1 MFDKQSVRLLIE
13 FIGIMSLSLIMLT
26 IPHSTAQAATTD
38 SDTTLTDQEFER
50 QITADVDPDRPIR
63 EVFPDP
69 VIASHFIDS
78 YNHYVHL
85 PAGQKVTLDANYQAA
100 MAQAS
105 NALLYMNISEKVHD
119 WTGVKLI
126 ARNIAIIS
134 NQGDGFDKKALIFY
148 QAFETG
154 NSINFSN
161 CGITQSTFDGFLDYM
176 HEHHIT
182 GIQGNFEY
190 NHISDFSRLSNIVVN
205 DNNYSEGYGFYGF
218 FGAGQT
224 KGHIT
229 YEGPGAPIKVVGNTA
244 TVAVDDFQQMMT
256 LGSPTSTIPFDWQD
270 DDNPVNHTYW
280 AIDSDLTRQMY
291 DPISH
296 GTALKKA
303 ELNHTFPGETPDL
316 SDVDHMTSWRQS
328 DFDRFA
334 RDYMTH
340 AGYYLVSNTG
350 WRGGLD
356 APPPIA
362 SSKMYLRSLAD
373 RLQLKLP
380 AMVES
385 YPDRVTLTN
394 IGSDQQSIT
403 IKGDYRN
410 EGSIVTAFNTA
421 VDVPLVHENHPSSGS
436 STESAQ
442 STSTSK
448 PDDVTKRSYVVKK
461 GQAVSGIKKLGLYRQ
476 ATFTAKN
483 RRVFYPRQSRE
494 KRPQFVVTGYAT
506 SRAGRLRYRVR
517 DVNHHSRTAGLT
529 GYITTQPQY
538 VTNTY
543 YKRNPQRIRV
553 INAQGVN
560 AYRRIKLTGKMRH
573 YKRGTVLKVKRLES
587 YHLTTR
593 LVLTNGQ
600 YVTANK
606 TLVMKR

>member
-1 MFDKQSVRLLIE
+1 MLDKQSMRLLIKLV
-13 FIGIMSLSLIMLT
+13 GIMSLSLIMLT

-38 SDTTLTDQEFER
+38 SDATLTDQEFER

-63 EVFPDP
+63 EVLPDP
-69 VIASHFIDS
+69 VIASHFVDS
-78 YNHYVHL
+78 YNYYVYS
-85 PAGQKVTLDANYQAA
+85 PAGQEVTLDSNYQAA
-100 MAQAS
+100 MARAGD
-105 NALLYMNISEKVHD
+105 ALLYMNIPEKVHD

-126 ARNIAIIS
+126 ARDVAIIS
-134 NQGDGFDKKALIFY
+134 NQGDGFDRKALIYY
-148 QAFETG
+148 QQFETG
-154 NSINFSN
+154 SSINFAN
-161 CGITQSTFDGFLDYM
+161 CGITQSTFEGFLDYM
-176 HEHHIT
+176 REHHIT
-182 GIQGNFEY
+182 RIQGNFEY

-205 DNNYSEGYGFYGF
+205 DNNYPEGYGFYGF

-224 KGHIT
+224 NGHIT

-256 LGSPTSTIPFDWQD
+256 LGSPTSTIPVDWQD
-270 DDNPVNHTYW
+270 SDNPVNHTYW
-280 AIDSDLTRQMY
+280 AMDSDLARQMY
-291 DPISH
+291 DPISY
-296 GTALKKA
+296 GTALKKE
-303 ELNHTFPGETPDL
+303 ELNHTFPGESPDL
-316 SDVDHMTSWRQS
+316 SEAASMVSWHQS

-334 RDYMTH
+334 RNYMAY
-340 AGYYLVSNTG
+340 AGRYLVTNTG
-350 WRGGLD
+350 WRKVNV
-356 APPPIA
+356 PPSVA

-373 RLQLKLP
+373 RFHFKLP
-380 AMVES
+380 DMVKN
-385 YPDRVTLTN
+385 YPDRLTLTN
-394 IGSDQQSIT
+394 ISSDQQSIT

-410 EGSIVTAFNTA
+410 GGSIVTAFNTA
-421 VDVPLVHENHPSSGS
+421 VYVPLVHESRPAVS
-436 STESAQ
+436 STE
-442 STSTSK
+442 TSRPVTPSK
-448 PDDVTKRSYVVKK
+448 LDNVTKPSYVVRK
-461 GQAVSGIKKLGLYRQ
+461 GQAVSGIQKLGLYRQ

-494 KRPQFVVTGYAT
+494 RRPQFVVTGYAA
-506 SRAGRLRYRVR
+506 SRGGRPRYRVR

-543 YKRNPQRIRV
+543 YKQNPRRIRV

-560 AYRRIKLTGKMRH
+560 TYRRIKLTGKMRH
-573 YKRGTVLKVKRLES
+573 YKRGAVLKVKRLES

>member
-1 MFDKQSVRLLIE
+1 MLI
-13 FIGIMSLSLIMLT
+13 LSLTMLLLFPMT
-26 IPHSTAQAATTD
+26 AGADSTHAGIPTN
-38 SDTTLTDQEFER
+38 TTLTDQEFEQ

-78 YNHYVHL
+78 YNHYVHS
-85 PAGQKVTLDANYQAA
+85 PTGQQVTLDSNYQAA
-100 MAQAS
+100 MAQAG
-105 NALLYMNISEKVHD
+105 NALLYMNIPEKVHD

-134 NQGDGFDKKALIFY
+134 NQGDGFDKKALIYY

-176 HEHHIT
+176 REHHIT

-205 DNNYSEGYGFYGF
+205 DNNYPEGYGFYGF

-229 YEGPGAPIKVVGNTA
+229 YDGPGAPIKVAGNTA

-256 LGSPTSTIPFDWQD
+256 LGSPTSTIPVDWQD
-270 DDNPVNHTYW
+270 SDNPVNHTYW
-280 AIDSDLTRQMY
+280 AMDSDLARQMY
-291 DPISH
+291 DPISY
-296 GTALKKA
+296 GTALKKE
-303 ELNHTFPGETPDL
+303 ELNHTFPGESPDL
-316 SDVDHMTSWRQS
+316 SEAESMSSWHQS

-334 RDYMTH
+334 RNYMAY
-340 AGYYLVSNTG
+340 AGHYLVTNTG
-350 WRGGLD
+350 WRKVNV
-356 APPPIA
+356 PPSVA

-373 RLQLKLP
+373 RVHFKLP
-380 AMVES
+380 DMVKN
-385 YPDRVTLTN
+385 YPDRLTLTN

-410 EGSIVTAFNTA
+410 GGSIVTAFNTA
-421 VDVPLVHENHPSSGS
+421 VDVPLVHESSPAVS
-436 STESAQ
+436 STE
-442 STSTSK
+442 TSRPVTPSE
-448 PDDVTKRSYVVKK
+448 PDNVTKPSYVVRK
-461 GQAVSGIKKLGLYRQ
+461 GQAVSGIQKLGLYRQ

-494 KRPQFVVTGYAT
+494 RRPQFVVTGYAT
-506 SRAGRLRYRVR
+506 SKGGRPRYRVR

-543 YKRNPQRIRV
+543 YKQNPRRIRV

-573 YKRGTVLKVKRLES
+573 YKRGAVLKVKRLES